1 VIRMLAVDVDGT
13 LVEHGDHV
21 RPRTREAMHEAAA
34 AGIEVVIA
42 TGRRYRTT
50 RVAVEALG
58 LPVPVVCLGGALAKD
73 AEGRTLH
80 QERVGP
86 EDLARLATLAGEHGQ
101 SLICQRDSHDDDGP
115 DFWID
120 GALAWNSWTSRYAE
134 HHQAHAGWRK
144 SLAEAPPEDALLAG
158 LYGETET
165 LLALQA
171 ELARRHP
178 GRFACVVVPS
188 VGFEGGAYCEI
199 VRSHVSKWEGLVR
212 LASRLGIPADAI
224 CAVGDQ
230 RNDLPML
237 RGARLGVA
245 MGNAPDDVK
254 AAADWVTDRHDED
267 GIARVVAQLLAGTG
281 H

>member
-1 VIRMLAVDVDGT
+1 MLAVDVDGT

-21 RPRTREAMHEAAA
+21 RPRTRDAMHEAAA
-34 AGIEVVIA
+34 AGVEVVIA

-50 RVAVEALG
+50 RAAVEALG
-58 LPVPVVCLGGALAKD
+58 LSVPVVCLGGALAKD

-80 QERVGP
+80 RERIGP
-86 EDLARLATLAGEHGQ
+86 TEIAELADLAGAHGQ

-120 GALAWNSWTSRYAE
+120 GARAWNSFTSRYSE
-134 HHQAHAGWRK
+134 RHQAHAGWRK
-144 SLAEAPPEDALLAG
+144 SLAGDPPDDVLLAGIFGETEALLAV
-158 LYGETET
+158 
-165 LLALQA
+165 QA

-178 GRFACVVVPS
+178 NRFACVVVPS
-188 VGFEGGAYCEI
+188 VGFEGGGYCEI
-199 VRSHVSKWEGLVR
+199 VRSHVSKWEGLVQ
-212 LASRLGIPADAI
+212 LARRLGIPADAI
-224 CAVGDQ
+224 CAVGDE

-254 AAADWVTDRHDED
+254 AAADWVTDRHDQD
-267 GIARVVAQLLAGTG
+267 GLARVVARLLSGDVP
-281 H
+281 